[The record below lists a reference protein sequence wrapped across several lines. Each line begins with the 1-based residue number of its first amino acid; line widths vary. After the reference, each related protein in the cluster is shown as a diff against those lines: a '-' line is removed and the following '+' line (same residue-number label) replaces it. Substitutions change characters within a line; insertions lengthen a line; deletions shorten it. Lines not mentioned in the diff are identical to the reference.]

1 MKITFEFDTESET
14 FQPDELLRMQK
25 ALDMAGALWELSG
38 KIKVWWENDNK
49 VDPDELHDVFCDI
62 LQEYGIDLD
71 KLYR

>member
-14 FQPDELLRMQK
+14 FQPDELLRVQK

-38 KIKVWWENDNK
+38 KIKEWLENYGK
-49 VDPDELHDVFCDI
+49 IAPDEIHDVFCDI
-62 LQEYGIDLD
+62 LQEYGLDLD